1 MIDKIGREILKTLR
15 IYRKPLIDRDI
26 EGDRIVIEFE
36 VPSLGDVAA
45 PPYRVIQ
52 WGTGAVGAE
61 MITAILDLVGVK
73 VYSRAKHGY
82 AAAGTSPGSGGPS
95 GSTKSRS
102 AV

>member
-1 MIDKIGREILKTLR
+1 VIDKIGREILKTLR
-15 IYRKPLIDRDI
+15 IYRKPLVDRDI

-45 PPYRVIQ
+45 PLYRVIQ

-73 VYSRAKHGY
+73 VYSRAKHG
-82 AAAGTSPGSGGPS
+82 
-95 GSTKSRS
+95 
-102 AV
+102 

>member
-1 MIDKIGREILKTLR
+1 VIDKIGREILKTLR

-36 VPSLGDVAA
+36 VRPSVTPPR

-73 VYSRAKHGY
+73 VYSRAKHG
-82 AAAGTSPGSGGPS
+82 
-95 GSTKSRS
+95 
-102 AV
+102 